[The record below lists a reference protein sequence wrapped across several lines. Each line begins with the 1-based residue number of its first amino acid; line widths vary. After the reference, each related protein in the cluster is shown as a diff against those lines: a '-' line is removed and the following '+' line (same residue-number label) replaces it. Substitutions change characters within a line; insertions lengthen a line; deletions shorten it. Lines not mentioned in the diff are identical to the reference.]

1 MDFVHGDQA
10 DVVHE
15 KHLEAGVSPNVN
27 GASEKDLEAGV
38 DSHEVD
44 HGTEEEILARKLQ
57 QEKGFLRPLRRAE
70 EWLDEKMG
78 IETQGIDRIK
88 EENKRPPSIINVFF
102 LWWSLTCHVGTIPIG
117 VLGPAFG
124 LSLQQSAAAIVVGTM
139 LGALCT
145 SYTGTLGP
153 KVRSAI
159 SCSSLWRLLEA
170 ILLMADRLVFVPL
183 RLRDIRLVSMAPSS
197 APSST

>member
-10 DVVHE
+10 DVVHG
-15 KHLEAGVSPNVN
+15 HLD
-27 GASEKDLEAGV
+27 EKDLEAGV
-38 DSHEVD
+38 IREKVPDGDDTAAANGVASDADS
-44 HGTEEEILARKLQ
+44 GAAEEILARKLQ
-57 QEKGFLRPLRRAE
+57 QEMGFLRHLRRGE

-88 EENKRPPSIINVFF
+88 EQDKKPPSIINVFF

-117 VLGPAFG
+117 FLGPEFG
-124 LSLQQSAAAIVVGTM
+124 LSLQQSVAAIVVGTM

-153 KVRSAI
+153 KVRS
-159 SCSSLWRLLEA
+159 SRRFPSL
-170 ILLMADRLVFVPL
+170 
-183 RLRDIRLVSMAPSS
+183 
-197 APSST
+197 